1 MSSPSS
7 VEREFRR
14 LADSPEGEIE
24 LAWAAL
30 LIASVEYPQL
40 DIAEQLGLLDSLAA
54 AAARR
59 MEDDANPLAQVNRLS
74 EYLFD
79 EVGFHGNQEDYYDPR
94 NSFLND
100 VLARR
105 TGIPIALALVC
116 IEVGRRLDIPL
127 LPIGMP
133 GHLLLRHRGVED
145 WYVDPFYG
153 GIILSAQESEQRL
166 QDIAQGTVPWD
177 TRYLSPIGN
186 REFIARMLRNLKAIY
201 FNRRDYPR
209 SLAILD
215 LLVIIQP
222 EAKQEIR
229 DRGVVHY
236 RMRHFQE
243 ALDDLQSYLAATA
256 PAEDTASVER
266 LMEQVRRAMGTGSRS

>member
-1 MSSPSS
+1 MHNAI
-7 VEREFRR
+7 EHFHR
-14 LADSPEGEIE
+14 LAHLPEAEID
-24 LAWAAL
+24 LGRAAL
-30 LIASVEYPQL
+30 LIAAVEYPAL
-40 DIAEQLGLLDSLAA
+40 DVDQQMSLLDSLAA
-54 AAARR
+54 AASRR
-59 MEDDANPLAQVNRLS
+59 IGDNPDPLTAVNRLS

-79 EVGFHGNQEDYYDPR
+79 EVGFHGNQEEYYDPR

-105 TGIPIALALVC
+105 TGIPIALSLVC

-127 LPIGMP
+127 LAIGMP
-133 GHLLLRHRGVED
+133 GHLLLRHRDVED
-145 WYVDPFYG
+145 WYIDPFFG
-153 GIILSAQESEQRL
+153 GILLSPGETEQRL

-177 TRYLSPIGN
+177 PQYLTPIGN

-201 FNRRDYPR
+201 LNQRDYTR
-209 SLAILD
+209 ALRLLD
-215 LLVIIQP
+215 RLVIIQP

-236 RMRHFQE
+236 RLRHLQE

>member
-1 MSSPSS
+1 MHNAI
-7 VEREFRR
+7 EHFHR
-14 LADSPEGEIE
+14 LAHLPEAEID
-24 LAWAAL
+24 LGRAAL
-30 LIASVEYPQL
+30 LIAAVEYPALDVEQQL
-40 DIAEQLGLLDSLAA
+40 RLLDSLAA
-54 AAARR
+54 AASRR
-59 MEDDANPLAQVNRLS
+59 IGDNPDPLTAVNRLS

-79 EVGFHGNQEDYYDPR
+79 EVGFHGNQEEYYDPR

-105 TGIPIALALVC
+105 TGIPIALSLVC

-127 LPIGMP
+127 LAIGMP
-133 GHLLLRHRGVED
+133 GHLLLRHRDVED
-145 WYVDPFYG
+145 WYIDPFFG
-153 GIILSAQESEQRL
+153 GILLSPGETEQRL

-177 TRYLSPIGN
+177 PQYLTPLGN

-201 FNRRDYPR
+201 LNQRDYTRALP
-209 SLAILD
+209 LLD
-215 LLVIIQP
+215 RLVIIQP

-236 RMRHFQE
+236 RLRHLQE

>member
-1 MSSPSS
+1 MNNAI
-7 VEREFRR
+7 EHFHR
-14 LADSPEGEIE
+14 LAHLPEEQIDLGR
-24 LAWAAL
+24 AAL
-30 LIASVEYPQL
+30 LIAAVEYPALDVDQQL
-40 DIAEQLGLLDSLAA
+40 RLLDSLAA
-54 AAARR
+54 AASRR
-59 MEDDANPLAQVNRLS
+59 IGDNPDPLTAVNRLS

-79 EVGFHGNQEDYYDPR
+79 EVGFHGNQEEYYDPR

-105 TGIPIALALVC
+105 TGIPIALSLVC

-127 LPIGMP
+127 LAIGMP
-133 GHLLLRHRGVED
+133 GHLLLRHRDVDD
-145 WYVDPFYG
+145 WYIDPFFG
-153 GIILSAQESEQRL
+153 GILLSPGETEQRL

-177 TRYLSPIGN
+177 PQYLTPLGN
-186 REFIARMLRNLKAIY
+186 REFIARMIRNLKAIY
-201 FNRRDYPR
+201 LNQRDYTRALP
-209 SLAILD
+209 LLD
-215 LLVIIQP
+215 RLVIIQP

-236 RMRHFQE
+236 RLRHLQE

>member
-1 MSSPSS
+1 MHNAI
-7 VEREFRR
+7 EHFHR
-14 LADSPEGEIE
+14 LAHLPEAEID
-24 LAWAAL
+24 LGRAAL
-30 LIASVEYPQL
+30 LIAAVEYPAL
-40 DIAEQLGLLDSLAA
+40 DVDQQMSLLDSLAA
-54 AAARR
+54 AASRR
-59 MEDDANPLAQVNRLS
+59 IGDNPDPLTAVNRLS

-79 EVGFHGNQEDYYDPR
+79 EVGFHGNQEEYYDPR

-105 TGIPIALALVC
+105 TGIPIALSLVC

-127 LPIGMP
+127 LAIGMP
-133 GHLLLRHRGVED
+133 GHLLLRHRDVED
-145 WYVDPFYG
+145 WYIDPFFG
-153 GIILSAQESEQRL
+153 GILLSPGETEQRL

-177 TRYLSPIGN
+177 PQYLTPLGN
-186 REFIARMLRNLKAIY
+186 REFIARMIRNLKAIY
-201 FNRRDYPR
+201 LNQRDYTRALP
-209 SLAILD
+209 LLD
-215 LLVIIQP
+215 RLVIIQP

-236 RMRHFQE
+236 RLRHLQE

>member
-1 MSSPSS
+1 MNNAI
-7 VEREFRR
+7 EHFHR
-14 LADSPEGEIE
+14 LAHLPEEQIDLGR
-24 LAWAAL
+24 AAL
-30 LIASVEYPQL
+30 LIAAVEYPALDVDQQL
-40 DIAEQLGLLDSLAA
+40 RLLDSLAA
-54 AAARR
+54 AASRR
-59 MEDDANPLAQVNRLS
+59 IGDNPDPLTAVNRLS

-79 EVGFHGNQEDYYDPR
+79 EVGFHGNQEEYYDPR

-105 TGIPIALALVC
+105 TGIPIALSLVC

-127 LPIGMP
+127 LAIGMP
-133 GHLLLRHRGVED
+133 GHLLLRHRDVED
-145 WYVDPFYG
+145 WYIDPFFG
-153 GIILSAQESEQRL
+153 GILLSPGETEQRL

-177 TRYLSPIGN
+177 PQYLTPIGN

-201 FNRRDYPR
+201 LNQRDYTRALP
-209 SLAILD
+209 LLD
-215 LLVIIQP
+215 RLVIIQP
-222 EAKQEIR
+222 EAKQELR
-229 DRGVVHY
+229 DRGAVHY
-236 RMRHFQE
+236 RLRHLQE

>member
-1 MSSPSS
+1 MNNAI
-7 VEREFRR
+7 EHFHR
-14 LADSPEGEIE
+14 LAHLPEEQIVLGR
-24 LAWAAL
+24 AAL
-30 LIASVEYPQL
+30 LIAAVEYPALDVDQQL
-40 DIAEQLGLLDSLAA
+40 RLLDSLAA
-54 AAARR
+54 AASRR
-59 MEDDANPLAQVNRLS
+59 IGDNPDPLTAVNRLS

-79 EVGFHGNQEDYYDPR
+79 EVGFHGNQEEYYDPR

-105 TGIPIALALVC
+105 TGIPIALSLVC

-127 LPIGMP
+127 LAIGMP
-133 GHLLLRHRGVED
+133 GHLLLRHRDVED
-145 WYVDPFYG
+145 WYIDPFFG
-153 GIILSAQESEQRL
+153 GILLSPGETEQRL

-177 TRYLSPIGN
+177 PQYLTPMGN
-186 REFIARMLRNLKAIY
+186 REFIARMIRNLKAIY
-201 FNRRDYPR
+201 LNQRDYTRALP
-209 SLAILD
+209 LLD
-215 LLVIIQP
+215 RLVIIQP

-236 RMRHFQE
+236 RLRHLQE

>member
-1 MSSPSS
+1 MTNSTA
-7 VEREFRR
+7 EQEFRR
-14 LADSPEGEIE
+14 LAHLPDAEIE
-24 LAWAAL
+24 LARAAL
-30 LIASVEYPQL
+30 LIALVQYPQL
-40 DIAEQLGLLDSLAA
+40 DITEQLGLLDSLAA
-54 AAARR
+54 AASRR
-59 MEDDANPLAQVNRLS
+59 IGEDLDPISKVNRLS

-105 TGIPIALALVC
+105 TGIPIALSLVC

-127 LPIGMP
+127 LAIGMP
-133 GHLLLRHRGVED
+133 GHLLLRHRDVTG
-145 WYVDPFYG
+145 WYIDPFYG
-153 GIILSAQESEQRL
+153 GILLSAQESEQRL

-177 TRYLSPIGN
+177 PQYLTAISH
-186 REFIARMLRNLKAIY
+186 REFVARMLRNLKAIY
-201 FNRRDYPR
+201 FNRRDYPK

-222 EAKQEIR
+222 QAKQEVR

-236 RMRHFQE
+236 RLRHFQE
-243 ALDDLQSYLAATA
+243 ALEDLQSYLAATA

>member
-1 MSSPSS
+1 MHNAI
-7 VEREFRR
+7 EHFHR
-14 LADSPEGEIE
+14 LAHLPEAEID
-24 LAWAAL
+24 LGRAAL
-30 LIASVEYPQL
+30 LIAAVEYPALDVDQQL
-40 DIAEQLGLLDSLAA
+40 RLLDSLAA
-54 AAARR
+54 AASRR
-59 MEDDANPLAQVNRLS
+59 IGDNPDPLTAVNRLS

-79 EVGFHGNQEDYYDPR
+79 EVGFHGNQEEYYDPR

-105 TGIPIALALVC
+105 TGIPIALSLVC

-127 LPIGMP
+127 LAIGMP
-133 GHLLLRHRGVED
+133 GHLLLRHRDVDD
-145 WYVDPFYG
+145 WYIDPFFG
-153 GIILSAQESEQRL
+153 GILLSPGETEQRL
-166 QDIAQGTVPWD
+166 QDIAQGTLPWD
-177 TRYLSPIGN
+177 PQYLTPIGN
-186 REFIARMLRNLKAIY
+186 REFIARMIRNLKAIY
-201 FNRRDYPR
+201 LNQRDYTRALP
-209 SLAILD
+209 LLD
-215 LLVIIQP
+215 RLVIIQP

-236 RMRHFQE
+236 RLRHLQE